1 MQSSDVVIMGKSL
14 AGQNE
19 GHNIIEPALLGKAIV
34 TGNVLKNFRFILN
47 VFKENNALV
56 TIDCDEQLADVLK
69 ELFSDA
75 RRCEELGS
83 KARQVIEVQRGATNN
98 TIKSLEAIL

>member
-1 MQSSDVVIMGKSL
+1 MGKSL

-34 TGNVLKNFRFILN
+34 CGDVLKNFRYILN
-47 VFKENNALV
+47 IFKNNNALI

-75 RRCEELGS
+75 KRREELGS
-83 KARQVIEVQRGATNN
+83 KAKQVVNTQQGATNN